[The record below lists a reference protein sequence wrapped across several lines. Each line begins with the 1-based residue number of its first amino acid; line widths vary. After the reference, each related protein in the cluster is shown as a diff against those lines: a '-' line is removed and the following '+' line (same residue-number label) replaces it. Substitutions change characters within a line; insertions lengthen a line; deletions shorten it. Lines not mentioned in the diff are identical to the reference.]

1 MNNNSLLP
9 PNLASVLATL
19 AQFAPPATSAVLTP
33 ETPHDNAYGLGLSPD
48 DSDEEYVPT
57 LDGFASTAATASAP
71 QVQGSSL
78 ERTVDP
84 RLSRLGSNDHPERR
98 QRGRSEEMH
107 GSMAIPQRH
116 VTPTGKPNIDPA
128 SITSW
133 ETAYR
138 CVIKLATENR
148 QLKDDIRTA
157 TQMIQNQRKNEEDWY
172 KERQKLKK
180 TLSERHHGAEKVRGI
195 LTSLGS
201 TTTNASSLSKTD
213 AVDDQAELAAF
224 DRKIYAAQIRMNDAM
239 TAQLKGLGVPFFGT
253 DPALTRP
260 TNSTTDV
267 EEKQLHSSRP
277 KWSQP
282 ITDLE
287 LRKLRS
293 RMVEHLELAYG
304 TQDDF

>member
-1 MNNNSLLP
+1 MYNNSLLP

-57 LDGFASTAATASAP
+57 LDSFASTTATASAP
-71 QVQGSSL
+71 QVHGSSL

-84 RLSRLGSNDHPERR
+84 RLSHSGKNDHPERR
-98 QRGRSEEMH
+98 QRERSEEMH

-148 QLKDDIRTA
+148 QLKDDIRT
-157 TQMIQNQRKNEEDWY
+157 MIQNQRKNEEDWY
-172 KERQKLKK
+172 
-180 TLSERHHGAEKVRGI
+180 
-195 LTSLGS
+195 
-201 TTTNASSLSKTD
+201 D
-213 AVDDQAELAAF
+213 AVDDQAELTAF

-253 DPALTRP
+253 DPAVITP
-260 TNSTTDV
+260 SNGTSDV
-267 EEKQLHSSRP
+267 EEKQLHCSRP

-287 LRKLRS
+287 LQKLRS

-304 TQDDF
+304 TRDDF

>member
-1 MNNNSLLP
+1 MYNNSLLP

-57 LDGFASTAATASAP
+57 LDSFASTTATASAP
-71 QVQGSSL
+71 QVHGSSL

-84 RLSRLGSNDHPERR
+84 RLSHSGKNDHPERR
-98 QRGRSEEMH
+98 QRERSEEMH

-148 QLKDDIRTA
+148 QLKDDIRT
-157 TQMIQNQRKNEEDWY
+157 MIQNQRKNEEDWY

-195 LTSLGS
+195 LTSLGG
-201 TTTNASSLSKTD
+201 TTTAASSLSKTD
-213 AVDDQAELAAF
+213 AVDDQAELTAF

-253 DPALTRP
+253 DPAVITP
-260 TNSTTDV
+260 SNGTSDV
-267 EEKQLHSSRP
+267 EEKQLHCSRP

-287 LRKLRS
+287 LQKLRS

-304 TQDDF
+304 TRDDF

>member
-172 KERQKLKK
+172 
-180 TLSERHHGAEKVRGI
+180 V
-195 LTSLGS
+195 SLIRP
-201 TTTNASSLSKTD
+201 TASSLTVFVGTKNAKSSGRRYPNDITERKKSED

-253 DPALTRP
+253 DPALIRP

-304 TQDDF
+304 TQDEF